1 MDKILCWLPVVASLS
16 LLAGHCAGVPVPDDL
31 PPIRVAAD
39 DWPWWRGPKLD
50 NIAPT
55 PQTPPTHWSVTEN
68 VIWKSDV
75 PGRGH
80 GSPAIWGDRIFLP
93 TADEAAETQFVLCF
107 DRRGGKKLWQTE
119 IHRGGFMPKHSKN
132 SFASPTPACDGERVF
147 MPFVAGDGF
156 WLVSLDLNGK
166 LVWKKRLG
174 DFHSKHGYGASP
186 VFYKSLVIVVA
197 DHVQG
202 SFITALHRRTGDVA
216 WRTNR
221 DDYRLG
227 TYASPSVGRVAGR
240 EQLFIQGP
248 FKVFSYDPVNGKL
261 LWTCDGP
268 SESTCSN
275 ISFDDERVYA
285 CAGFPKRN
293 FLCIRANGSG
303 DVTKT
308 HMVWRRDGN
317 CGYVPSLLL
326 ADGLLYM
333 TVDEGKL
340 VCFEAKTGK
349 VVWEEKV
356 RGKFSASPV
365 LAGGHIYLPN
375 EAGVTFVF
383 KAGRQVEL
391 VAENDLADGGF
402 ATPVI
407 LGGRIYLRTLHQLY
421 CIGKP

>member
-16 LLAGHCAGVPVPDDL
+16 FLAGNCAGAPVPGDL
-31 PPIRVAAD
+31 PPIRVAAE

-50 NIAPT
+50 NIAPA
-55 PQTPPTHWSVTEN
+55 PQTPPTRWSATEN

-93 TADEAAETQFVLCF
+93 TADEGAEAQFILCF
-107 DRRGGKKLWQTE
+107 DRRSGKKLWQTE
-119 IHRGGFMPKHSKN
+119 IHRGGFMPMHSKN
-132 SFASPTPACDGERVF
+132 TFASPTPACDGERVF
-147 MPFVAGDGF
+147 LPFIAQDGF
-156 WLVSLDLNGK
+156 WLVSLDLDGK

-197 DHVQG
+197 DHVKG
-202 SFITALHRRTGDVA
+202 SFIAAVHRRRGEVV

-221 DDYRLG
+221 DDYKLG
-227 TYASPSVGRVAGR
+227 TYASPSVGRAAGR

-248 FKVFSYDPVNGKL
+248 FKVFSYDPANGKL

-275 ISFDDERVYA
+275 VSFDAERVYVS
-285 CAGFPKRN
+285 AGFPKRN

-308 HMVWRRDGN
+308 HVVWKRDGN
-317 CGYVPSLLL
+317 CAYVPSLLL

-333 TVDEGKL
+333 VLDQGKL
-340 VCFEAKTGK
+340 ICFEAKTGQ
-349 VVWEEKV
+349 VVWEGKV
-356 RGKFSASPV
+356 RGAFSASPV
-365 LAGGHIYLPN
+365 LAGGHIYLPS
-375 EAGVTFVF
+375 EAGVTLVF
-383 KAGRQVEL
+383 KAGRQFEL

-402 ATPVI
+402 ATPTI
-407 LGGRIYLRTLHQLY
+407 LGGRIYLRTLHHLY

>member
-1 MDKILCWLPVVASLS
+1 MSKSFCWLPVVASLS
-16 LLAGHCAGVPVPDDL
+16 FLAPNSSAAPALDDL
-31 PPIRVAAD
+31 PPIRIAAE

-50 NIAPT
+50 NIAPA
-55 PQTPPTHWSVTEN
+55 PQSPPTRWSATEN

-80 GSPAIWGDRIFLP
+80 GSPAIWGERIFLP
-93 TADEAAETQFVLCF
+93 TADEAAQTQCVLCF
-107 DRRGGKKLWQTE
+107 DRRSGKKLWQTE
-119 IHRGGFMPKHSKN
+119 IHRGGFMRKHSKN

-147 MPFVAGDGF
+147 MPFIAENGF
-156 WLVSLDLNGK
+156 WLASLDMNGK

-174 DFHSKHGYGASP
+174 DFQSVHGYGASP
-186 VFYKSLVIVVA
+186 VFYKSSVIVIA
-197 DHVQG
+197 DHAKG
-202 SFITALHRRTGDVA
+202 SFITALHRRTGEVV
-216 WRTNR
+216 WRTER

-248 FKVFSYDPVNGKL
+248 FKVFSYDPATGKL

-303 DVTKT
+303 DVTQT
-308 HMVWRRDGN
+308 HVVWRRDGN

-365 LAGGHIYLPN
+365 LAAGHIYLPS
-375 EAGVTFVF
+375 EAGVTLVF
-383 KAGRQVEL
+383 KPGRKFEL

>member
-1 MDKILCWLPVVASLS
+1 MSKTSCWLPVVASLS
-16 LLAGHCAGVPVPDDL
+16 FLASPCGSAPALDDL
-31 PPIRVAAD
+31 PPLRIAVD

-50 NIAPT
+50 NIAPA
-55 PQTPPTHWSVTEN
+55 PQTPPIRWSATEN
-68 VIWKSDV
+68 VLWKSDV

-80 GSPAIWGDRIFLP
+80 GSPAIWGERIFLP
-93 TADEAAETQFVLCF
+93 TADEEAQAQYVLCF
-107 DRRGGKKLWQTE
+107 DRRSGKKLWQTE
-119 IHRGGFMPKHSKN
+119 IHRGGFPKKHSKN

-147 MPFVAGDGF
+147 MPLVAEDGF
-156 WLVSLDLNGK
+156 WLASLDLDGK
-166 LVWKKRLG
+166 LAWKKRLG
-174 DFHSKHGYGASP
+174 DFRSMHGYGASP

-197 DHVQG
+197 DHVKG
-202 SFITALHRRTGDVA
+202 SFITALHRRTGEVV

-227 TYASPSVGRVAGR
+227 TYASPLVGRVAGR

-248 FKVFSYDPVNGKL
+248 FKVFSYDPASGKP

-293 FLCIRANGSG
+293 FLCIRANGRG

-308 HMVWRRDGN
+308 HVVWRRDGN

-333 TVDEGKL
+333 VVDEGKL
-340 VCFEAKTGK
+340 ACFEAKTGK

-365 LAGGHIYLPN
+365 LVGGHIYLPS

-383 KAGRQVEL
+383 KAGRKFEV

-407 LGGRIYLRTLHQLY
+407 LGGRIYLRTLHQFY

>member
-1 MDKILCWLPVVASLS
+1 MDRIFCWLPVVASLS
-16 LLAGHCAGVPVPDDL
+16 FLAGNCTSAPVPDDL

-50 NIAPT
+50 NIAAA
-55 PQTPPTHWSVTEN
+55 PQTPPTRWSATEN

-80 GSPAIWGDRIFLP
+80 GSPTIWGDRIFLP
-93 TADEAAETQFVLCF
+93 TADEGAEAQFILCF
-107 DRRGGKKLWQTE
+107 DRRSGKKLRQTE
-119 IHRGGFMPKHSKN
+119 IHRGGFMHKHPKN
-132 SFASPTPACDGERVF
+132 SFASPTPACDDECVF
-147 MPFVAGDGF
+147 MPFIAQDGF
-156 WLVSLDLNGK
+156 WLVSLDFDGK

-186 VFYKSLVIVVA
+186 VFYKSLVIVA
-197 DHVQG
+197 TDHVKG
-202 SFITALHRRTGDVA
+202 SFITAVHRRTGEVV

-221 DDYRLG
+221 DDYKLG

-240 EQLFIQGP
+240 DQLFIQGP
-248 FKVFSYDPVNGKL
+248 FKVFSYDPTSGKL

-275 ISFDDERVYA
+275 VSFDAERVYA
-285 CAGFPKRN
+285 SAGFPKRN
-293 FLCIRANGSG
+293 FLCIRANGNG

-308 HMVWRRDGN
+308 HVVWKRDGN
-317 CGYVPSLLL
+317 CAYVPSLLL

-333 TVDEGKL
+333 AVDEGKL
-340 VCFEAKTGK
+340 ICFEANTGK

-365 LAGGHIYLPN
+365 LAGGHIYLVS

-383 KAGRQVEL
+383 KPGRQFEL
-391 VAENDLADGGF
+391 VAQNDLADGGF
-402 ATPVI
+402 ATPVV
-407 LGGRIYLRTLHQLY
+407 LGGRIYLRTLHRLY
-421 CIGKP
+421 CIGKS